1 VKTAARAG
9 VRVVQ
14 YRRKCGATRALVEE
28 ALILRQSCPRSLFI
42 VNDRIDVALASGA
55 DGVHVG
61 RDDMPCRT
69 ARRLMGP
76 NAIIGV
82 TVHGVEEALEAERA
96 GADYVAASPIFSS
109 RTKPDAGEPVG
120 TGLVRVLRAR
130 LRIPVV
136 AIGGIDT
143 ANARSV
149 IEAGADAICAISA
162 VLLAA
167 DPGAEMRGFMDLYG
181 GR

>member
-1 VKTAARAG
+1 MKAAADAG

-14 YRRKCGATRALVEE
+14 YRRKGGAMRAMVEE
-28 ALILRQSCPRSLFI
+28 ALMLRRLCPRSLFI

-61 RDDMPCRT
+61 RDDLPCRE
-69 ARRLMGP
+69 ARRLMGRD
-76 NAIIGV
+76 AIIGV
-82 TVHGVEEALEAERA
+82 TVHSMEEALAAERA
-96 GADYVAASPIFSS
+96 GADYVAASPIFGS

-120 TGLVRVLRAR
+120 TGLVRALRVH
-130 LRIPVV
+130 LRVPVV
-136 AIGGIDT
+136 AIGGID
-143 ANARSV
+143 AQNARSV

-167 DPGAEMRGFMDLYG
+167 DPAAQMREFMDLYG